1 MKNLVADRTDIQGHR
16 TGAFGGESVS
26 GKGHPALRDDLP
38 HQRGREE
45 PGPPSTARTASAP
58 PVGPPSAELA
68 ESGDRAV
75 AFSPLVERP
84 WFRCPSSP
92 DRRNDVARHRVVA
105 CALAQAVALII
116 VAASMPVAASP
127 AVAATGDATGG
138 VVRHIEWG
146 PCPVELPTRR
156 DVDCGSL
163 LVPEV
168 RRPRLPHRRDG
179 VRGRPRPRAVPAG
192 SDRRQPRGQ
201 GFDSPWVH
209 PTASTLPGHPRRLL
223 RLIRHLVSWES
234 RGARRG
240 HAGWVTSP
248 YPVGRTRATHDGGR
262 AEPFVDLRSPEEVR
276 HDRPVT
282 PDGAR

>member
-168 RRPRLPHRRDG
+168 RGDPGSRTVEMAFAVVRALEPSRPAPIVG
-179 VRGRPRPRAVPAG
+179 SQEVRGLTPLGSSQQRRPFRAI
-192 SDRRQPRGQ
+192 
-201 GFDSPWVH
+201 
-209 PTASTLPGHPRRLL
+209 L
-223 RLIRHLVSWES
+223 
-234 RGARRG
+234 
-240 HAGWVTSP
+240 
-248 YPVGRTRATHDGGR
+248 DGCSG
-262 AEPFVDLRSPEEVR
+262 
-276 HDRPVT
+276 
-282 PDGAR
+282 